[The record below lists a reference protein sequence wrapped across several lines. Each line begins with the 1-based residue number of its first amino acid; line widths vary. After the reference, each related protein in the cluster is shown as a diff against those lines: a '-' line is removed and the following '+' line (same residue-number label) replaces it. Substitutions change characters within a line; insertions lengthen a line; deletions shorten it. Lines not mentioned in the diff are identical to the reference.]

1 MKKDMNRI
9 ENRKDLADYAE
20 DPKSLPRYK
29 QISIEIYHA
38 IRKMGLEVPGDW
50 DEDEVADDIL
60 EDIMGIM
67 RKHTRGK

>member
-1 MKKDMNRI
+1 MNRGS
-9 ENRKDLADYAE
+9 NRKDLADYSE

-38 IRKMGLEVPGDW
+38 FKKRLLGLDVPGDW
-50 DEDEVADDIL
+50 DDDLSDDIL